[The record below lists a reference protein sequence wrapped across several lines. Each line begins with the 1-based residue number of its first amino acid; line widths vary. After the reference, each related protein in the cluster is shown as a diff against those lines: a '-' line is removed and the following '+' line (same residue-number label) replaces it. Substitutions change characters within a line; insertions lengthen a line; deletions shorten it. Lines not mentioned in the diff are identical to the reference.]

1 MIPEFRTYK
10 MYMYDTY
17 IGLSTE
23 GVVQV
28 PLIHEV
34 QKILK
39 LNAVIHRNTQ
49 K

>member
-1 MIPEFRTYK
+1 
-10 MYMYDTY
+10 MYDTY

-39 LNAVIHRNTQ
+39 LDAVIHWNAQ